1 MRSLCNNWMDFG
13 FWHMCIVWN
22 EVCHEWNATYLVAG
36 PGFQMHTNCSLRY
49 MLHVDDNVKGKRN
62 DRHKKTKHG
71 LQTSHILQ
79 TWIVDC
85 DFTRQQAS
93 RIQIKN
99 FVTCLFFEICCISYV
114 TDFTQSPNH
123 TYISQTRPQ
132 TTHFL
137 VYDTA
142 LCPTTRHERRKM
154 SNDLKITW
162 WVIIQGRKVFA
173 NIIILLTRGGHAQA
187 CPPAD
192 FDLQFSTTL
201 HWRTSSHCR
210 KKAIN
215 VLSSCLRYSSLF
227 YNGALCIHLQGGF
240 ARRAT
245 ACWQWMHM
253 DIVWNLR
260 CSLHM

>member
-1 MRSLCNNWMDFG
+1 MWRENGMADTKNKTWFANIPHFANMNCRLWFHPSTGITYPNKKFRHMPV
-13 FWHMCIVWN
+13 FWD
-22 EVCHEWNATYLVAG
+22 
-36 PGFQMHTNCSLRY
+36 
-49 MLHVDDNVKGKRN
+49 MLHFVR
-62 DRHKKTKHG
+62 DRLHPKSKPYIYLT
-71 LQTSHILQ
+71 
-79 TWIVDC
+79 
-85 DFTRQQAS
+85 
-93 RIQIKN
+93 
-99 FVTCLFFEICCISYV
+99 
-114 TDFTQSPNH
+114 NH
-123 TYISQTRPQ
+123 RPQ